1 MTTRLHI
8 PGYFKIPPAAR
19 EIALMVA
26 IDHLQL
32 TQDEILLVDGNTSQ
46 QWENLMRE
54 IIEDPS
60 INDFYKTGALRY
72 DQSKYKSYLKAIK
85 IGIINGAKERDPDI
99 ILGANLTGE
108 TIGPRIPTKVGR
120 PVLTEDQILEMDAK
134 KEERRLANI
143 EATRVR
149 KGEREAKKIAADL
162 EYQEDMKKV
171 LEETGSTYLPTTEKQ
186 MEKLSESLKGLI

>member
-1 MTTRLHI
+1 MQ
-8 PGYFKIPPAAR
+8 KIG
-19 EIALMVA
+19 
-26 IDHLQL
+26 H
-32 TQDEILLVDGNTSQ
+32 LVDYAP
-46 QWENLMRE
+46 
-54 IIEDPS
+54 PS
-60 INDFYKTGALRY
+60 SSLGVSTG
-72 DQSKYKSYLKAIK
+72 K
-85 IGIINGAKERDPDI
+85 PDI
-99 ILGANLTGE
+99 KQILASEDAPYDIIDYVIGANLTGE

-120 PVLTEDQILEMDAK
+120 PVLTEDQILERDAK